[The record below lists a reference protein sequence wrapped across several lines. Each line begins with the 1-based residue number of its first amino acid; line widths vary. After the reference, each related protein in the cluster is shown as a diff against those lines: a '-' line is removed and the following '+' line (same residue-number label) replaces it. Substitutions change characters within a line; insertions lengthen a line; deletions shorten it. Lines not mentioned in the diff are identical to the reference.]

1 MIRKR
6 NYGFRSSGFFS
17 SIHFLNKLTLFLVH
31 SRWPVLQAHLTIC
44 FLFMLSEKLS
54 FFFISKPNS
63 SNLALTKFFKYF
75 YWRKQRKK
83 LINNSLGECDGGGG
97 FLSFTFKALLLSLDR
112 NILNM
117 KSKLLK
123 AAFQGRKCFSRD
135 R

>member
-1 MIRKR
+1 MIRKG

-97 FLSFTFKALLLSLDR
+97 FSFFYLQSSAAVFR
-112 NILNM
+112 
-117 KSKLLK
+117 SKHSQYEIEITEGSFPGK
-123 AAFQGRKCFSRD
+123 KMFFSR
-135 R
+135 